1 MAFNLKRSCPEENSI
16 VFKKTRPND
25 ICSDAGESKYVRCA
39 DVYEAYLGC
48 DKENCPDVSTVTL
61 GRVPKTTNENAIL

>member
-1 MAFNLKRSCPEENSI
+1 MNHITAKNFNSFDGVPYLNRLIENYS
-16 VFKKTRPND
+16 PN
-25 ICSDAGESKYVRCA
+25 ESKYVRCA